1 MSAPESPLA
10 AASQWPTGLDEPVR
24 TGHHGIS
31 PDDIDPDAVK
41 VLRRLSQFGYHA
53 YLVGGGVRDLLLRR
67 APKDFDIATSARPA
81 EMRRLFRNC
90 RLIGR
95 RFRLA
100 HICFADG
107 KVIEVA
113 TFRDLP
119 EHDEGDGPIQDDN
132 AFGTP
137 ATDAV
142 RRDFTVNALFY
153 DPVTDEVIDHVG
165 GLEDLAARRLRTIG
179 DPVVRFR
186 EDPVRILRA
195 VKFAAR
201 LDLNL
206 DGPTEAA
213 MRSEKSE
220 LRKAAI
226 PRLLEELARMLWQG
240 AAERSYELLAE
251 LGLLELLLPEIAAFL
266 GRPVDEPWK
275 PLRNLLR
282 VLDQRFS
289 GEQQYPM
296 GVLLAV
302 LYWPLYQAIVAELP
316 PRTDPSRLRRLA
328 ETLVAPAAIRLRI
341 PRRDVGILIAA
352 LEGQIRFEAA
362 RRQKSTR
369 VAFARSAAF
378 PGVLDLFELRQEA
391 EPISAE
397 AAAAIHLLAKE
408 SPGADVPPVG
418 TLLDFEDLDDGE
430 QRRRKRRRRSS

>member
-1 MSAPESPLA
+1 MN
-10 AASQWPTGLDEPVR
+10 ASEPVR
-24 TGHHGIS
+24 TGNHAIT
-31 PDDIDPDAVK
+31 PADIDPDAFK

-53 YLVGGGVRDLLLRR
+53 YIVGGGVRDLLLGRP
-67 APKDFDIATSARPA
+67 PKDFDIATSARPS
-81 EMRRLFRNC
+81 EIRRLFRNC

-119 EHDEGDGPIQDDN
+119 DHEESDGPIQDDN

-153 DPVTDEVIDHVG
+153 DPVTDEVIDYVG
-165 GLEDLAARRLRTIG
+165 GLADLADRSLRTIG
-179 DPVVRFR
+179 EPIVRFR

-201 LDLNL
+201 LGLEL
-206 DGPTEAA
+206 DAPTRQA

-226 PRLLEELARMLWQG
+226 PRLLEELTRMLGQG
-240 AAERSYELLAE
+240 AAAKSYELLAE

-266 GRPVDEPWK
+266 GRPATEPWK
-275 PLRNLLR
+275 PLRGLLQA
-282 VLDQRFS
+282 LDRRFS
-289 GEQQYPM
+289 GEVQYSM
-296 GVLLAV
+296 GLLLAV
-302 LYWPLYQAIVAELP
+302 LYWPLYQAIIAELP
-316 PRTDPSRLRRLA
+316 TSTDAARLRRLA
-328 ETLVAPAAIRLRI
+328 EALVAPAAIRLRI
-341 PRRDVGILIAA
+341 PRREVGVLIAA
-352 LEGQIRFEAA
+352 LEGQVRFEAA
-362 RRQKSTR
+362 RRHRASR
-369 VAFARSAAF
+369 LAFARSPTF

-391 EPISAE
+391 ESIPSE
-397 AAAAIHLLAKE
+397 TVAAIHLLARE
-408 SPGADVPPVG
+408 TPTEGPDPWDPEAEDPDEAD
-418 TLLDFEDLDDGE
+418 DFGGRRRRR
-430 QRRRKRRRRSS
+430 RRRK